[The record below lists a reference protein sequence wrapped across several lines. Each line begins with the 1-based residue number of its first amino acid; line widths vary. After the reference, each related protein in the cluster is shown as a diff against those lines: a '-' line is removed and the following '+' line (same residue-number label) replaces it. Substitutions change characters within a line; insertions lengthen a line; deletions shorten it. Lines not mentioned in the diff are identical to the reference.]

1 MKILRKHLLFSIISI
16 CIAGCASPQ
25 IDTSQRLDN
34 QLVNM
39 RGATLKSVLDDFG
52 PFFDVEAGSKGYR
65 IILYRLT
72 AKSSPMVYVPLVN
85 LVAAGNGHAVQR
97 CELLFSSEDLLSDE
111 PSCVLVEG
119 FSTMWTM
126 GTNEGMFGNGG
137 YRSNDAYNRVGELLA
152 SKGLFFNQ
160 EEWKFQNVANNYFLK
175 YSK

>member
-1 MKILRKHLLFSIISI
+1 MKKILLLSMVAI

-25 IDTSQRLDN
+25 IDTSQRLDY
-34 QLVNM
+34 QLANM

-52 PFFDVEAGSKGYR
+52 PFFDVEAGATGYR

-72 AKSSPMVYVPLVN
+72 AKSSPMVFVPFVN
-85 LVAAGNGHAVQR
+85 FLAAGNGHTVQR
-97 CELLFSSEDLLSDE
+97 CELLFSSEDLLADE
-111 PSCVLVEG
+111 PSCALVEG

-126 GTNEGMFGNGG
+126 PVNEGMTGTGG

-152 SKGLFFNQ
+152 KKGLFFNQ
-160 EEWKFQNVANNYFLK
+160 EEWKFQNAANNYFLK